1 MSDNIA
7 ERLVGCFQSVFPAL
21 SREEVIGASVGQTG
35 PWDSLANLALL
46 SVIEEEFEIQIP
58 ADDLEHLS
66 SFAAVEKY
74 LAAR

>member
-1 MSDNIA
+1 MSDIA

-21 SREEVIGASVGQTG
+21 SRDEVISAKVGQTST
-35 PWDSLANLALL
+35 WDSLANLALL
-46 SVIEEEFEIQIP
+46 AVIEEEFEIQIP

-74 LAAR
+74 LGAR

>member
-1 MSDNIA
+1 MSDIA

-21 SREEVIGASVGQTG
+21 SRDEVISAKVGQTST
-35 PWDSLANLALL
+35 WDSLANLALL

-74 LAAR
+74 LEAR